1 MNPKLKKMFKI
12 SLIVCVTLFGLF
24 FIFITSLG
32 VWLINKK
39 SYVEIPRELLLPNSN
54 LQNKDEKPNSTNL
67 LEALPESSES
77 SKAEQNSDTEDYVKK
92 YNSDYQSIKKDPVR
106 MAIMMVQ
113 VVNFFEKVGADLHAT
128 AAPSMCNFICG
139 DALLDER
146 IADTV
151 GLPYLVDFYQ
161 HEKNRAFEDFEFRR
175 DAEAF
180 YQVSKIFPLELREAM
195 LKVLTSRNEGTLE
208 QAEYVIQAQYYVA
221 IAVSK
226 FNKYKAQIDRL
237 DKTMEALKSLRKT
250 CGNQPENLVQER
262 CEKALVEGPLFVSLE

>member
-113 VVNFFEKVGADLHAT
+113 VVNFFEKVVLHKL
-128 AAPSMCNFICG
+128 SNH
-139 DALLDER
+139 ER
-146 IADTV
+146 ANQM
-151 GLPYLVDFYQ
+151 Y
-161 HEKNRAFEDFEFRR
+161 H
-175 DAEAF
+175 
-180 YQVSKIFPLELREAM
+180 
-195 LKVLTSRNEGTLE
+195 
-208 QAEYVIQAQYYVA
+208 VI
-221 IAVSK
+221 
-226 FNKYKAQIDRL
+226 
-237 DKTMEALKSLRKT
+237 
-250 CGNQPENLVQER
+250 
-262 CEKALVEGPLFVSLE
+262 